1 MRAELLR
8 RNGSIELPELLTW
21 RLIHTDGSSAD
32 SFELSFPT
40 DPALMN
46 ALRSTRELRCVENGE
61 VRFRGVVDE
70 VETVRA
76 DAFVTTLCGR
86 GFAAKLMDNQV
97 EGAEFYTIDL
107 DTVLNRYVRPYG
119 ISSISVQGGPWRMQ
133 LLSVGA
139 GSTCQQVLQG
149 FCLHAGAP
157 QPRFLPDGTLCIATG
172 GERHTIWAED
182 LLSATR
188 RLCRYGVISR
198 QKVIDLSHIAT
209 RTAENPGLAALG
221 ISSHGVATRSGPFT
235 RITERTARQRLA
247 ASAKHLDT
255 VELILPGSHPAQPCD
270 TVTLRLPE
278 LDLDGEFIATEVCR
292 RFDGEKE
299 ITKLCLRAK
308 EE

>member
-157 QPRFLPDGTLCIATG
+157 QPRFLPDGTLCIAPG
-172 GERHTIWAED
+172 KGQHIIREADI
-182 LLSATR
+182 LSVTR
-188 RLCRYGVISR
+188 RLCRYGVISS

-209 RTAENPGLAALG
+209 RTAENPALAALD
-221 ISSHGVATRSGPFT
+221 IASHRVATRSGPFT
-235 RITERTARQRLA
+235 RITERSAGQRLE
-247 ASAKHLDT
+247 ASARNLDT
-255 VELILPGSHPAQPCD
+255 VELLLPGYHPAQPRD
-270 TVTLRLPE
+270 KISLHLSE
-278 LDLDGEFIATEVCR
+278 AGLDGEYAVMEVSR
-292 RFDGEKE
+292 GFDGKKE
-299 ITKLCLRAK
+299 TTKLLMRAK
-308 EE
+308 EV